1 MDTMDVS
8 DITDITL
15 EHRLHGCM
23 CHSQNMVSWL
33 WSSKYAALWGWPSL
47 FMTNVLIMAPQDMKP
62 MAHLQFDDVTITWL
76 VVDLPLWKI
85 WVRQLDDHSQYME
98 NKSHVPNHPPVT
110 HVCFP
115 CQISR
120 VYIYPKS
127 LSYLPFPYF
136 RGFHGP
142 QDEKP
147 MWFHEKWRVSKS
159 PRLY

>member
-1 MDTMDVS
+1 MAVCATVKTWYPGYD
-8 DITDITL
+8 
-15 EHRLHGCM
+15 H
-23 CHSQNMVSWL
+23 QNMQRYGDDHPFLWPTFWSWHPKIWNQWPIYSLMMSLLPGWWLTYPSEKYEFVSW
-33 WSSKYAALWGWPSL
+33 
-47 FMTNVLIMAPQDMKP
+47 
-62 MAHLQFDDVTITWL
+62 
-76 VVDLPLWKI
+76 
-85 WVRQLDDHSQYME
+85 DDHSQYME